1 MSDAQIKHMA
11 ERFLSW
17 KLPADFNPDGGV
29 VFDPV
34 ANAGTPHE
42 HRREPTGTNLLT
54 YTQAEAMV
62 RHMVEGV
69 PGTLAL
75 IREWARDRNLIE
87 GSNPGA
93 QGLKMIEE
101 LGETFGAL
109 ARLPAARSKGDI
121 EAERTLLDKAA
132 DGFGDA
138 VVVLTIMAAQ
148 VGLDLEGCIEVAYNE
163 IKDRKGR
170 MVDGVFVREGGEV

>member
-1 MSDAQIKHMA
+1 MSD
-11 ERFLSW
+11 
-17 KLPADFNPDGGV
+17 N
-29 VFDPV
+29 
-34 ANAGTPHE
+34 
-42 HRREPTGTNLLT
+42 
-54 YTQAEAMV
+54 
-62 RHMVEGV
+62 
-69 PGTLAL
+69 TLAL
-75 IREWARDRNLIE
+75 IRQWARDRNLIE

-93 QGLKMIEE
+93 QGLKMVEE

-109 ARLPAARSKGDI
+109 ARLPAARAAGDI
-121 EAERTLLDKAA
+121 EKERLLLDKVA

-148 VGLDLEGCIEVAYNE
+148 VGLDLEHCIEMAYEE

>member
-1 MSDAQIKHMA
+1 MI
-11 ERFLSW
+11 
-17 KLPADFNPDGGV
+17 
-29 VFDPV
+29 
-34 ANAGTPHE
+34 
-42 HRREPTGTNLLT
+42 TN
-54 YTQAEAMV
+54 
-62 RHMVEGV
+62 
-69 PGTLAL
+69 TLAL
-75 IREWARDRNLIE
+75 IRGWAKDRNLIE

-93 QGLKMIEE
+93 QGLKMVEE

-109 ARLPAARSKGDI
+109 ARLPAARAKGDSDAV
-121 EAERTLLDKAA
+121 EKLLAKAE

-148 VGLDLEGCIEVAYNE
+148 VGLNIEECISTAYHE

>member
-1 MSDAQIKHMA
+1 MSD
-11 ERFLSW
+11 
-17 KLPADFNPDGGV
+17 N
-29 VFDPV
+29 
-34 ANAGTPHE
+34 
-42 HRREPTGTNLLT
+42 
-54 YTQAEAMV
+54 
-62 RHMVEGV
+62 
-69 PGTLAL
+69 TLAL
-75 IREWARDRNLIE
+75 IRQWARDRNLIE

-93 QGLKMIEE
+93 QGLKMVEE

-109 ARLPAARSKGDI
+109 ARLPAAKGWPDR
-121 EAERTLLDKAA
+121 EAALLDKAA

-148 VGLDLEGCIEVAYNE
+148 VGLNLEDCIAAAYNE